1 MKPVARMSRGFSAA
15 VADSINTGYFLEPV
29 SILALTLVGPLHR
42 WTSSKIK
49 SFAPRKVHSQLLASL
64 HLPNLVLPVFSFS

>member
-1 MKPVARMSRGFSAA
+1 MKPVARMSSGFSAA
-15 VADSINTGYFLEPV
+15 VADNISTGYFFDPV
-29 SILALTLVGPLHR
+29 SILALTLVAPLQR

-49 SFAPRKVHSQLLASL
+49 SLAPLKVHSQLLASF